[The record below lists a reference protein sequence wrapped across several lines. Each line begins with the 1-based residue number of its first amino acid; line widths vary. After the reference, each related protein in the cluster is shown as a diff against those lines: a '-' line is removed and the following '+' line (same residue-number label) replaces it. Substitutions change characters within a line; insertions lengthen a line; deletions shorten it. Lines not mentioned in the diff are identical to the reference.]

1 MGDSMSGELV
11 VASASLAGQRHLAN
25 GQVNQ
30 DSLYYEVMPDGQGLI
45 AAVSD
50 GAGSASRAKDGSLL
64 AARTAVKHTK
74 RIIQKDSENPT
85 LATRSGLLYAR
96 QAIEQYIQ
104 IFPSHSIED
113 YHCTLVLIAW
123 IGDLISGI
131 QIGDGA
137 AIVGTSEGYKML
149 TVPRQGEYANETY
162 FITEPHYLQAVFQNE
177 ASKVQSVALFTDG
190 LQKLAIDFQHKKAN
204 QVFMEQAMS
213 SLSTSSQNIQP
224 ADPRSTDQDQPG
236 TEQTD
241 TRCEPQI
248 ARNVLCSQN
257 SPGNSPY
264 DINLREWLSKE
275 NVAGKIR
282 DDVSLILATRVQDA

>member
-1 MGDSMSGELV
+1 MKGELV

-149 TVPRQGEYANETY
+149 TVPRQGEYVNETF
-162 FITEPHYLQAVFQNE
+162 FITEPHYLQTVFQNE
-177 ASKVQSVALFTDG
+177 ASNVDSVALFTDG

-204 QVFMEQAMS
+204 QAFMEQAMS

-224 ADPRSTDQDQPG
+224 ADPQSTDQDQLSD
-236 TEQTD
+236 EQTD
-241 TRCEPQI
+241 GQCEPTI
-248 ARNVLCSQN
+248 PMNTLCPQN
-257 SPGNSPY
+257 KPGSSHY
-264 DINLREWLSKE
+264 DTALHDWLSNE
-275 NVAGKIR
+275 NVAGQIG
-282 DDVSLILATRVQDA
+282 DDVTLILATRRHDA